1 MAKKETNYEAAMR
14 RIEEIVDNIEGGEME
29 LDSLTE
35 QLAEAN
41 KLIALC
47 EGKLKKVKD
56 DVSKLLE
63 DGKE

>member
-1 MAKKETNYEAAMR
+1 MAKKEISYEAAMR
-14 RIEEIVDNIEGGEME
+14 RVEEIVENIEGGGLE

-47 EGKLKKVKD
+47 EGKLKRVKD
-56 DVSKLLE
+56 DVAKLLD

>member
-1 MAKKETNYEAAMR
+1 MAKKEISYEAAMR
-14 RIEEIVDNIEGGEME
+14 RVEEIVENIEDGGLE

-35 QLAEAN
+35 QLSEAN

-47 EGKLKKVKD
+47 EGKLKTVKD
-56 DVSKLLE
+56 DVAKLLE

>member
-1 MAKKETNYEAAMR
+1 MAKKEISYEAAMR
-14 RIEEIVDNIEGGEME
+14 RVEEIVENIEDGGLE

-35 QLAEAN
+35 QLSEAN

-47 EGKLKKVKD
+47 EGKLKAVKD
-56 DVSKLLE
+56 DVAKLLE